1 MIWKFNGTTSRFGW
15 DSPLTVEE
23 EEGGEVEGEVEQ
35 DFFPRYS
42 NPWSQTEWGSKVIRW
57 ELGSS
62 FKLSELS
69 LYLLSSKIA
78 SVGFW
83 NTWDDDVILMIDLS

>member
-1 MIWKFNGTTSRFGW
+1 MFNGTTIRFGW

-23 EEGGEVEGEVEQ
+23 EEEEEGEVEVEQ

-57 ELGSS
+57 SNCIFFDNPTHKRIEAGGYIMELDLDS
-62 FKLSELS
+62 
-69 LYLLSSKIA
+69 IA
-78 SVGFW
+78 VKSIE
-83 NTWDDDVILMIDLS
+83 NHS

>member
-1 MIWKFNGTTSRFGW
+1 MIWKFKGTTSRFGW

-23 EEGGEVEGEVEQ
+23 DEGDEVEVEQ

-57 ELGSS
+57 EDH
-62 FKLSELS
+62 LSNHLNC
-69 LYLLSSKIA
+69 LYIY
-78 SVGFW
+78 
-83 NTWDDDVILMIDLS
+83 

>member
-1 MIWKFNGTTSRFGW
+1 MFNGTTIRFGW

-23 EEGGEVEGEVEQ
+23 EEEEEGEVEVEQ

-57 ELGSS
+57 A
-62 FKLSELS
+62 K
-69 LYLLSSKIA
+69 LYL
-78 SVGFW
+78 F
-83 NTWDDDVILMIDLS
+83 

>member
-1 MIWKFNGTTSRFGW
+1 MFNGTTIRFGW

-23 EEGGEVEGEVEQ
+23 EEEEEEGEVEVEQ

-57 ELGSS
+57 SNCIFFDNPTHKRIEAGGNIMELDLDS
-62 FKLSELS
+62 
-69 LYLLSSKIA
+69 IA
-78 SVGFW
+78 VKSIE
-83 NTWDDDVILMIDLS
+83 NHS

>member
-1 MIWKFNGTTSRFGW
+1 MLNGTTIRFGW

-23 EEGGEVEGEVEQ
+23 EEEEEGEVEVEQ

-57 ELGSS
+57 VKLHLFLFILLTKGSKPEATS
-62 FKLSELS
+62 WS
-69 LYLLSSKIA
+69 
-78 SVGFW
+78 W
-83 NTWDDDVILMIDLS
+83 TWTQ